1 LRTLELPS
9 LPTGVVLT
17 QGIELVVCLQDGL
30 HVVDADAATSELLAA
45 YPDGMYGRANDA
57 NADGDGN
64 LVTGTLNLAPGPG
77 SFWSFS
83 TTHGWRLLDE
93 GIGNANGPLVV
104 PLDGQQTL
112 VLADTLARVVYAYPY
127 DGENARVGD
136 RRVFADH
143 TALDGAPD
151 GATADAAGGVW
162 SCVLAAGKIAR
173 FSAGGLS
180 RTIDLS
186 VPNPSDVAFGG
197 PRQDRLFV
205 TSIAVDL
212 GAGPPP
218 PEAAWLLA
226 VDDIG
231 VVGAPEARFR
241 LS

>member
-17 QGIELVVCLQDGL
+17 QGTELVVCLQDGL

-45 YPDGMYGRANDA
+45 YPDGLYGRANDA

-83 TTHGWRLLDE
+83 TSHGWRLLDE
-93 GIGNANGPLVV
+93 GIGNTNGPLVV